1 MNVIEYATRDDLP
14 EAAELRRRLQEMHT
28 IAVAVVKTAKGL
40 TAAQKRDL
48 VAALNRELK
57 DA

>member
-1 MNVIEYATRDDLP
+1 MNVLEYATRDDLP
-14 EAAELRRRLQEMHT
+14 EAAELRRQLQEMHT
-28 IAVAVVKTAKGL
+28 VAVCVIKTARGL

-48 VAALNRELK
+48 VDALNRELT

>member
-1 MNVIEYATRDDLP
+1 MNVLEFACRDDLP
-14 EAAELRRRLQEMHT
+14 EAAELRRQLQEVRT
-28 IAVAVVKTAKGL
+28 LATCVIKAARGL